1 MFQKI
6 LDRIYKYCGVFSALW
21 FVFIFILCATPGQYI
36 PSASWMQ
43 LLSLDKLIHAGV
55 FFILSGL
62 MLAVAVKFYDGRP
75 VINMLLVS
83 GCVLYGALLEVMQA
97 KFFSNRSADWYD
109 VVTNTFGCLMAL
121 LLLKKLRL
129 FKSRKILTSV

>member
-1 MFQKI
+1 MFHK
-6 LDRIYKYCGVFSALW
+6 LFDRIYNYCGVFSALW

-62 MLAVAVKFYDGRP
+62 LLAVAVKFYAGRE
-75 VINMLLVS
+75 VIIMLFVM

-109 VVTNTFGCLMAL
+109 VVANTFGCLMAL
-121 LLLKKLRL
+121 FLLKKLRL
-129 FKSRKILTSV
+129 IKTRTLTSV